1 MGVYKVNMVVQ
12 KVDMGVYKVDVGAYK
27 VDVGVQGVYWYI
39 RVYMG
44 IYKITEI
51 VRVI

>member
-1 MGVYKVNMVVQ
+1 
-12 KVDMGVYKVDVGAYK
+12 MGVYKVDVGAYK

-44 IYKITEI
+44 IY
-51 VRVI
+51 